1 MKQLTVVQT
10 VISRFLILLLSFGL
24 VIYSTNMW
32 GSEGKGSISIVI
44 ANAAIVGFFSNIF
57 AGSTISYFASKY
69 KTEKVLLYAY
79 LWSIIVGIIIPI
91 VFSFYIQG
99 EYLFY
104 LIGISVFSSLLS
116 ANINLF
122 VGRKNIQMFN
132 LYTILQQAIH
142 ILFIVALIY
151 FLKITAVTTFFI
163 AQISCYGLLFLIS
176 SFQLLSKCDFSD
188 IGFSKI
194 VLKDMFEYGW
204 KSQLSAF
211 IQFLNYRLSFYFLEY
226 FEGIAYVG
234 IFSIGVTFSEAI
246 WTLSRSIA
254 VILYSDIINNKNSE
268 NAVEKTRASLKITF
282 LITLVFVIGVLIV
295 PSQIYVIIFGKD
307 FYQTKEIIL
316 LLSPGI
322 MAIAVSNIIGYYF
335 SATNSLGILNI
346 KSIAGLFITIAFS
359 FYAIPRWG
367 IYGACIVTT
376 ISYCFSSAILFRKFY
391 QITEFRVK
399 DYLTSRAEINYF
411 LQKLFNK

>member
-10 VISRFLILLLSFGL
+10 VISRFLILLLSFIL

-44 ANAAIVGFFSNIF
+44 ANAAIVGFFSNIL
-57 AGSTISYFASKY
+57 AGSSISYFASKY

-79 LWSIIVGIIIPI
+79 LWSIIVGITVPII
-91 VFSFYIQG
+91 FSFYFQA

-116 ANINLF
+116 GNINLF
-122 VGRKNIQMFN
+122 IGRKNIQMFN
-132 LYTILQQAIH
+132 LYTILQQAVH
-142 ILFIVALIY
+142 ILFIIAFVYL
-151 FLKITAVTTFFI
+151 LKITEVTTFFT
-163 AQISCYGLLFLIS
+163 AQICCYGLLFLIS
-176 SFQLLSKCDFSD
+176 TFQLLSKCNFSD
-188 IGFSKI
+188 IGFSKLL
-194 VLKDMFEYGW
+194 LKDMLEYGW

-254 VILYSDIINNKNSE
+254 VLLYSDIVNNEHAES
-268 NAVEKTRASLKITF
+268 AIEKTKKSLKITF
-282 LITLVFVIGVLIV
+282 LITLLFVIGILIV
-295 PSQIYVIIFGKD
+295 PSQVYVIIFGKD
-307 FYQTKEIIL
+307 FHQTKNIIL

-322 MAIAVSNIIGYYF
+322 MAIAVSNIVGYYF
-335 SATNSLGILNI
+335 SAINSLWILNI
-346 KSIAGLFITIAFS
+346 KSLAGLFITIAFS

-367 IYGACIVTT
+367 VYGASIVTT
-376 ISYCFSSAILFRKFY
+376 VSYCLSSGILFWKFY
-391 QITEFRVK
+391 RTTEFRVE
-399 DYLTSRAEINYF
+399 DYMTSRMEINYF
-411 LQKLFNK
+411 VQKLFKK

>member
-79 LWSIIVGIIIPI
+79 LWSIIVGITISI

-122 VGRKNIQMFN
+122 VGRKNIHMFN

-254 VILYSDIINNKNSE
+254 VILYSDIINNKNAE

-335 SATNSLGILNI
+335 SAINSLGILNI
-346 KSIAGLFITIAFS
+346 KSLAGLFITIAFS

-376 ISYCFSSAILFRKFY
+376 ISYCFSSGILFWKFY
-391 QITEFRVK
+391 QITEFRIK
-399 DYLTSRAEINYF
+399 DYLTSRAEINFF
-411 LQKLFNK
+411 LQKLFKK

>member
-10 VISRFLILLLSFGL
+10 VISRFLILLLSFIL

-44 ANAAIVGFFSNIF
+44 ANAAIVGFFSNIL
-57 AGSTISYFASKY
+57 AGSSISYFASKY
-69 KTEKVLLYAY
+69 KTEKVLSYAY
-79 LWSIIVGIIIPI
+79 LWSIIVGITVPII
-91 VFSFYIQG
+91 FSFYFQA

-116 ANINLF
+116 GNINLF
-122 VGRKNIQMFN
+122 IGRKNIQMFN
-132 LYTILQQAIH
+132 LYTILQQAVH
-142 ILFIVALIY
+142 ILFIIAFVYL
-151 FLKITAVTTFFI
+151 LKITEVTTFFT
-163 AQISCYGLLFLIS
+163 AQICCYGLLFLIS
-176 SFQLLSKCDFSD
+176 TFQLLSKCNFSD
-188 IGFSKI
+188 IGFSKLL
-194 VLKDMFEYGW
+194 LKDMLEYGW

-254 VILYSDIINNKNSE
+254 VLLYSDIVNNEHAES
-268 NAVEKTRASLKITF
+268 AIEKTKKSLKITF
-282 LITLVFVIGVLIV
+282 LITLLFVIGILIV
-295 PSQIYVIIFGKD
+295 PSQVYVIIFGKD
-307 FYQTKEIIL
+307 FHQTKNIIL

-322 MAIAVSNIIGYYF
+322 MAIAVSNIVGYYF
-335 SATNSLGILNI
+335 SAINSLWILNI
-346 KSIAGLFITIAFS
+346 KSLAGLFITIAFS

-367 IYGACIVTT
+367 VYGASIVTT
-376 ISYCFSSAILFRKFY
+376 VSYCLSSGILFWKFY
-391 QITEFRVK
+391 RTTEFRVE
-399 DYLTSRAEINYF
+399 DYMTSRTEINYF
-411 LQKLFNK
+411 VQKLFKK

>member
-10 VISRFLILLLSFGL
+10 VISRLLILLLSFGL

-32 GSEGKGSISIVI
+32 GSGGKGSISIVI
-44 ANAAIVGFFSNIF
+44 ANAAIVGFFSNIL
-57 AGSTISYFASKY
+57 AGSSISYFASKY

-79 LWSIIVGIIIPI
+79 LWSIIVGITVPII
-91 VFSFYIQG
+91 FSFYFQA

-116 ANINLF
+116 GNINLF
-122 VGRKNIQMFN
+122 IGRKNIQMFN
-132 LYTILQQAIH
+132 LYTILQQAVH
-142 ILFIVALIY
+142 ILFIIAFVYL
-151 FLKITAVTTFFI
+151 LRITEVTTFFI
-163 AQISCYGLLFLIS
+163 AQICCYGLLFLIS
-176 SFQLLSKCDFSD
+176 AFQLLSKCNFSD
-188 IGFSKI
+188 IGFSKLL
-194 VLKDMFEYGW
+194 LKDMFEYGW

-254 VILYSDIINNKNSE
+254 VLLYSDIVNNE
-268 NAVEKTRASLKITF
+268 NAESAIEKTKKSLKITF
-282 LITLVFVIGVLIV
+282 LITLLFVIGIVIV
-295 PSQIYVIIFGKD
+295 PSQVYVIIFGKD
-307 FYQTKEIIL
+307 FHQTKNIIL

-322 MAIAVSNIIGYYF
+322 MAIAVSNIVGYYF
-335 SATNSLGILNI
+335 SAINSLWILNI
-346 KSIAGLFITIAFS
+346 KSLAGLFITIAFS

-367 IYGACIVTT
+367 VYGASIVTT
-376 ISYCFSSAILFRKFY
+376 VSYCLSSGILFWKFY
-391 QITEFRVK
+391 RTTEFRVE
-399 DYLTSRAEINYF
+399 DYMTSRTEINYF
-411 LQKLFNK
+411 VQKLFKK

>member
-10 VISRFLILLLSFGL
+10 VISRFLILLLSFIL

-44 ANAAIVGFFSNIF
+44 ANAAIVGFFSNIL
-57 AGSTISYFASKY
+57 AGSSISYFASKY
-69 KTEKVLLYAY
+69 KTEKVLSYAY
-79 LWSIIVGIIIPI
+79 LWSIIVGITVPII
-91 VFSFYIQG
+91 FSFYFQA

-116 ANINLF
+116 GNINLF
-122 VGRKNIQMFN
+122 IGRKNIQMFN
-132 LYTILQQAIH
+132 LYTILQQAVH
-142 ILFIVALIY
+142 ILFIIAFVYL
-151 FLKITAVTTFFI
+151 LKITEVTTFFT
-163 AQISCYGLLFLIS
+163 AQICCYGLLFLIS
-176 SFQLLSKCDFSD
+176 TFQLLSKCNFSD
-188 IGFSKI
+188 IGFSKLL
-194 VLKDMFEYGW
+194 LKDMLEYGW

-254 VILYSDIINNKNSE
+254 VLLYSDIVNNEHAES
-268 NAVEKTRASLKITF
+268 AIEKTKKSLKITF
-282 LITLVFVIGVLIV
+282 LITLLFVIGILIV
-295 PSQIYVIIFGKD
+295 PSQVYVIIFGKD
-307 FYQTKEIIL
+307 FHQTKNIIL

-322 MAIAVSNIIGYYF
+322 MAIAVSNIVGYYF
-335 SATNSLGILNI
+335 SAINSLWILNI
-346 KSIAGLFITIAFS
+346 KSLAGLFITIAFS

-367 IYGACIVTT
+367 VYGASIVTT
-376 ISYCFSSAILFRKFY
+376 VSYCLSSGILFWKFY
-391 QITEFRVK
+391 RTTEFRVE
-399 DYLTSRAEINYF
+399 DYMTSRMEINYF
-411 LQKLFNK
+411 VQKLFKK